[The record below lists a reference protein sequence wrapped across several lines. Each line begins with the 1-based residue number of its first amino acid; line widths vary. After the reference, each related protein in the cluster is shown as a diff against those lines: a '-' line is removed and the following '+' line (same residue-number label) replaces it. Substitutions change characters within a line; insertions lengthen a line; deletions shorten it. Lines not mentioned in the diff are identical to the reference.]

1 MGATEANADLGILGS
16 ITDAAAS
23 SHTGKVLARR
33 VGESL
38 QRCFPG
44 ACVELVWRDEADG
57 VSERS
62 FSFEDDDVRESVR
75 LLTRTGQFG
84 TGDSVSIERGDR
96 QLTAFVPLRVFEHVT
111 GYARIQ
117 FHSPRSPDFPSEATL
132 ELIGRILAFGQRHC
146 RLVERMAKLT
156 ASAHH
161 DTAELRQELRK
172 HTDTEDIVASSASM
186 LAVMRSVSLVAQH
199 DSTVLL
205 RGESGTGK
213 ELLARR
219 IHRLSKRANRPFVAV
234 NCGAMPETLVESEL
248 FGHEKGAFT
257 GATARHVGRFERAH
271 GGTIFL
277 DEIAELALPAQ
288 VKLLRVLQDGVL
300 ERLGGS
306 GSVRVD
312 VRVLAATHRPLETM
326 IEAGTF
332 RSDLFYRVNVFPIN
346 IPPLRERREDIPAL
360 AHALLQQTARR
371 LGVAIPS
378 FGPDAFHRL
387 SRFPWHGNVRELA
400 NTIER
405 AIISRRGPTLDFE
418 DLPVSLSSGDGAAA
432 GTFDDAARRAILDA
446 LVATDGRIYGRFGA
460 AARLG
465 MPPSTLQGKM
475 LRLGITRSTR

>member
-1 MGATEANADLGILGS
+1 MGDTLRGDLEILGT

-33 VGESL
+33 LGETL
-38 QRCFPG
+38 RRYFPG
-44 ACVELVWRDEADG
+44 TCVELVWSDEADEA
-57 VSERS
+57 SERS
-62 FSFEDDDVRESVR
+62 FSFEDEEVRESVR
-75 LLTRTGQFG
+75 PLTRAGRPR
-84 TGDSVSIERGDR
+84 TGDRVSIERGDR
-96 QLTAFVPLRVFEHVT
+96 QLMAFVPMRALERVT

-117 FHSPRSPDFPSEATL
+117 VPRSGSRDFPSDATL
-132 ELIGRILAFGQRHC
+132 ELIGRILALGQSHC
-146 RLVERMAKLT
+146 RLVERMAKLS

-161 DTAELRQELRK
+161 DTAELRQELRR
-172 HTDTEDIVASSASM
+172 HVDAEQIVARSASM
-186 LAVMRSVSLVAQH
+186 LAVLGNVSLVAQH
-199 DSTVLL
+199 DSAVLL

-257 GATARHVGRFERAH
+257 GATARHAGRFERAH

-277 DEIAELALPAQ
+277 DEIAELAPPAQ
-288 VKLLRVLQDGVL
+288 VKLLRVLQDGAF
-300 ERLGGS
+300 ERVGGG

-312 VRVLAATHRPLETM
+312 VRVLAATHRPLEAM

-332 RSDLFYRVNVFPIN
+332 RSDLFYRINVFPIS
-346 IPPLRERREDIPAL
+346 IPPLRERREDIPVL

-371 LGVAIPS
+371 LGVAMPS
-378 FGPDAFHRL
+378 FGPDALDRL
-387 SRFPWHGNVRELA
+387 SRCPWHGNVRELA

-405 AIISRRGPTLDFE
+405 ALISRKGATLDFD
-418 DLPVSLSSGDGAAA
+418 DLPASTGSGIG
-432 GTFDDAARRAILDA
+432 GTPVTFDDAARRAILDA
-446 LVATDGRIYGRFGA
+446 LAATGGRIYGPFGA

-475 LRLGITRSTR
+475 VRLGISRPTR